1 MAHSNK
7 ETIEIRERTV
17 MDGRKSLT
25 VKELYIDNCRRAT
38 LEQQRNGSVWFR
50 FDPIGAFDLQ
60 EAQVWLIGLL
70 ELSMHAEELQYGK
83 K

>member
-17 MDGRKSLT
+17 EDGTKTLH

-38 LEQQRNGSVWFR
+38 LEQQRNGSVRFR
-50 FDPIGAFDLQ
+50 FDPVGAFDLQ
-60 EAQVWLIGLL
+60 EAQVWLLGLL
-70 ELSMHAEELQYGK
+70 ELSTHTEEMIHGK